1 MVISLLFISA
11 TCCGDLISK
20 RKFELGAWISYENG
34 KNRYE
39 AIADVDEAIDFIR
52 YYSEEMDRN
61 SGFIIRTKDA
71 DTNERSKSLMKPYGV
86 WAVIAPFNFPFA
98 ILVGMSIAA
107 LITGNTVILKPASDT
122 PIIGTLFVEIMK
134 EAGLPDGVLNLV
146 TGSGR
151 KIGKAIIASH
161 DVAGIVFTGSK
172 MAGYKI
178 MEQSRTIRPRPII
191 AELGGK
197 NPVVVTENAD
207 IDKAAEGIIKGA
219 FGYSGQK

>member
-1 MVISLLFISA
+1 
-11 TCCGDLISK
+11 
-20 RKFELGAWISYENG
+20 
-34 KNRYE
+34 
-39 AIADVDEAIDFIR
+39 
-52 YYSEEMDRN
+52 
-61 SGFIIRTKDA
+61 
-71 DTNERSKSLMKPYGV
+71 
-86 WAVIAPFNFPFA
+86 
-98 ILVGMSIAA
+98 
-107 LITGNTVILKPASDT
+107 
-122 PIIGTLFVEIMK
+122 MK

-207 IDKAAEGIIKGA
+207 IDKPAEGIIKATLVILARIQRVLKGIRTENVKELLIKRLVEKTRNLSIGNPPVPNA
-219 FGYSGQK
+219 FMGPLINSNAYKNYQKFAKIASRDGRIIIGGTVKRSKQLSMGICRAYNC

>member
-1 MVISLLFISA
+1 
-11 TCCGDLISK
+11 
-20 RKFELGAWISYENG
+20 
-34 KNRYE
+34 
-39 AIADVDEAIDFIR
+39 
-52 YYSEEMDRN
+52 
-61 SGFIIRTKDA
+61 
-71 DTNERSKSLMKPYGV
+71 
-86 WAVIAPFNFPFA
+86 
-98 ILVGMSIAA
+98 
-107 LITGNTVILKPASDT
+107 
-122 PIIGTLFVEIMK
+122 MK

-178 MEQSRTIRPRPII
+178 MEQSSTIRPRPII

-207 IDKAAEGIIKGA
+207 IDKAAEGIIKAA